1 MKRTISVTA
10 LILAA
15 AMFAGCGST
24 GENNPE
30 VTTSQGET
38 TAADTGYVYPYP
50 AEGYGGEEFGIM
62 NMADMYTMHC
72 QILRD
77 EINGDVLDDAVFN
90 RNKLIETKFDIVL
103 RETLVTDTWELKTTA
118 AEAQKSI
125 LAGDG
130 EYDLMFIPIGG
141 AAGLISDGAFHDLTK
156 IGSIQLDRDWWYSS
170 FNDAI
175 MLGGKLY
182 GAMGGAHLCIQDAT
196 RVIAFNSDMMT
207 KLGLE
212 MPYDTVRAGKWTLDV
227 FNEYLTKAA
236 NLNGDNSAA
245 WLKDGKTVYGFS
257 NNQNAVVKF
266 MQGFGENM
274 VEVQNGKLVYTAG
287 SERFYDCIAKLA
299 KVLTTGDAK
308 AINAPNGDDSVADD
322 GNPGYLY
329 VFTSQRALF
338 SDAEVNKF
346 QGFRTLNFEYG
357 IVPYPKYDENQEGYA
372 CNTWQGAP
380 AAFIPVTAEDP
391 EKVGLILDA
400 LAYEGEKSVTP
411 AFRDYT
417 VERKGLRNDESI
429 EMLGL
434 ITSNIIPVYYTIY
447 AIDSTIFTQAGEDV
461 WTGTTSTAST
471 AASVKSTIDTQI
483 KEVMEKW
490 Q

>member
-1 MKRTISVTA
+1 
-10 LILAA
+10 
-15 AMFAGCGST
+15 
-24 GENNPE
+24 
-30 VTTSQGET
+30 
-38 TAADTGYVYPYP
+38 
-50 AEGYGGEEFGIM
+50 
-62 NMADMYTMHC
+62 
-72 QILRD
+72 
-77 EINGDVLDDAVFN
+77 
-90 RNKLIETKFDIVL
+90 
-103 RETLVTDTWELKTTA
+103 
-118 AEAQKSI
+118 
-125 LAGDG
+125 
-130 EYDLMFIPIGG
+130 
-141 AAGLISDGAFHDLTK
+141 
-156 IGSIQLDRDWWYSS
+156 
-170 FNDAI
+170 

-236 NLNGDNSAA
+236 NLNGENSAA

-257 NNQNAVVKF
+257 NNQNAVVRF

-287 SERFYDCIAKLA
+287 SEHFYDCIAKLA

-357 IVPYPKYDENQEGYA
+357 IVPYPKYDEKQEQYA

-380 AAFIPVTAEDP
+380 AAFIPVTAGDP

-434 ITSNIIPVYYTIY
+434 ITGNIIPVYYSIY